1 MYDFIDQK
9 RIVYITFAV
18 ILFISAL
25 FAPVAFFYPIKTMFI
40 TPDALAI
47 GTSSMSLL
55 TGGIGL
61 ALMAGGLI
69 VLAMLEPRLKKYGFA
84 FALFVSGIIA
94 LSFSLTDYYYI
105 TSDGFV
111 YNAPLSITS
120 EKYEWTDFE
129 KVEERIVK
137 ENGMTKIDSFSFHL
151 KNGTVID
158 MPAGAIL
165 TMSGSIINNVQ
176 ASGGVH
182 ERITEE

>member
-1 MYDFIDQK
+1 MYDLIDQK
-9 RIVYITFAV
+9 KMVYITFAV

-25 FAPVAFFYPIKTMFI
+25 IAPVAIFYPIKAMFI

-61 ALMAGGLI
+61 ALLAGGLI
-69 VLAMLEPRLKKYGFA
+69 ALATLEQRIKKYGLA
-84 FALFVSGIIA
+84 FVLFIFGISGLI
-94 LSFSLTDYYYI
+94 FSLTDYYYI

-111 YNAPLSITS
+111 YNAPLSISS
-120 EKYEWTDFE
+120 EKYAWSDFE

-137 ENGMTKIDSFSFHL
+137 DKGTTKVDSLSFHL

-158 MPAGAIL
+158 MPAGSIL

-176 ASGGVH
+176 ASGGIH
-182 ERITEE
+182 ERIAEE